1 MNAGGGSELSE
12 SFALNADQTTYTY
25 NAYNV
30 PSCAGTPFLTFI
42 NVLINGTCVASSPA
56 PSGVVLS
63 ITVVPAPATTTTT
76 TINIGAV
83 VGAVLSVFFVAVAA
97 VLFCRYKKVCCFA
110 QPGLTPSAPPVM
122 NPVGI
127 VMK

>member
-1 MNAGGGSELSE
+1 MNAAGGSDVSE
-12 SFALNADQTTYTY
+12 SFALNADQTAYTY
-25 NAYNV
+25 NAYNLAN
-30 PSCAGTPFLTFI
+30 CAGAPFLTFI
-42 NVLINGTCVASSPA
+42 NVLVNGTCVASST
-56 PSGVVLS
+56 PSGLLS
-63 ITVVPAPATTTTT
+63 ITVVAAPATTTTT

-83 VGAVLSVFFVAVAA
+83 VGAVLSVFFVAVSA

-110 QPGLTPSAPPVM
+110 QPGSNPSAPPVM